1 MIKPSDKMNKTQ
13 ANFFDPIEQ
22 IKYIGHDNYVK
33 IEHYINALKSISKLI
48 DLSFYVVDYY
58 KKGFYYVS
66 SNNLFLSGYS
76 QKEVLDLGFDFYP
89 KSVPQEDLNLL
100 FELNNAAFR
109 FFYDLKTYRRDKAT
123 ISYDFRLK
131 HKLNQSMVMI
141 NHKLTP
147 LLLTDDGNIWMSIC
161 LVTLS
166 SSDYPGDVHII
177 MQDDSSRY
185 DFNRRRMQFIKTQQ
199 KKLTKKETEII
210 KLIALGYRME
220 KVATILRVSESTVK
234 NHKTNILKKLHA
246 KTSAEAVFYAS
257 KRGII

>member
-1 MIKPSDKMNKTQ
+1 MNKTQ

-22 IKYIGHDNYVK
+22 TKYIGHENYVK

-66 SNNLFLSGYS
+66 SNDLFLSGYS
-76 QKEVLDLGFDFYP
+76 QEEVLDLGFDFYP
-89 KSVPQEDLNLL
+89 RTVSQEDLNLL
-100 FELNNAAFR
+100 FELNDAAFR
-109 FFYDLKTYRRDKAT
+109 FFYDLEVSRRDKAT
-123 ISYDFRLK
+123 ISYDFKLK
-131 HKLNQSMVMI
+131 HKNSHRMVMI

-147 LLLTDDGNIWMSIC
+147 LLLTEGGNIWMSIC

-166 SSDYPGDVHII
+166 SSEKSGDVHII

-185 DFNRRRMQFIKTQQ
+185 DLNKRCLQFIKTQP
-199 KKLTKKETEII
+199 KKLTPKETEII
-210 KLIALGYRME
+210 KLIALGYRTE
-220 KVATILRVSESTVK
+220 KVAAILKVSESTVK
-234 NHKTNILKKLHA
+234 NHKTQIFKKLHA

-257 KRGII
+257 KRGLI

>member
-1 MIKPSDKMNKTQ
+1 MNKTQ

-22 IKYIGHDNYVK
+22 TKYIRHDNYIK

-66 SNNLFLSGYS
+66 SNDLFLSGYS
-76 QKEVLDLGFDFYP
+76 QKEVLALGFDFYA

-100 FELNNAAFR
+100 FELNHAAFR
-109 FFYDLKTYRRDKAT
+109 FFYDLETYRRDKAT

-131 HKLNQSMVMI
+131 HKHNQRIVMI

-166 SSDYPGDVHII
+166 SSEKSGDVHII
-177 MQDDSSRY
+177 MQDDLSRY
-185 DFNRRRMQFIKTQQ
+185 DLNKRCLKFIKTQP
-199 KKLTKKETEII
+199 KKLTPKETEII
-210 KLIALGYRME
+210 KLLALGYRTE
-220 KVATILRVSESTVK
+220 KVAAILKVSESTVK
-234 NHKTNILKKLHA
+234 NHKTQILKKLHA